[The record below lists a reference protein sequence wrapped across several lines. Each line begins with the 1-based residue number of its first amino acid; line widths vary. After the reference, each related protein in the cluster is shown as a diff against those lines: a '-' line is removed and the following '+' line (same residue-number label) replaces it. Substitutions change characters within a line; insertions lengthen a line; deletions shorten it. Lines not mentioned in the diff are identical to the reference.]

1 VKSAH
6 VLAVIS
12 VVASAGCLWL
22 FPIQK
27 EEATGSSGP
36 DGSIDLA
43 GADGS
48 SGGTESGAQ
57 NGAGQCTRNSDC
69 GQDFTLCR
77 ARTCLAL
84 RSEECLLV
92 RGNWNDPNAFIFGAY
107 ATEPMAAPET
117 SQAIYN
123 YELAL
128 NEFNAVGGL
137 PDGNGNN
144 HPLAAVICNNDPK
157 QAALVP
163 DFYGKS
169 LRHLVDDLGVS
180 AIVADLAPDELKT
193 AFHTTVSESKSVFFL
208 NPGAANNDLLSLMD
222 NGLVWSMLGPPKDL
236 ADGYAAL
243 VRRIEKYIRSTSDA
257 GTTPLRVAVVLK
269 DDPNEVDHELLTELY
284 DAVEPNLF
292 FNAAPAMNQLGGN
305 YREFHINAGDAGATS
320 DAGTPTPSD
329 VADAVNDYAP
339 HIVISMTGTD
349 FTSIPSL
356 SRPEG
361 VAHRM
366 LTFVKG
372 GGPDRL
378 PWVQHEY
385 PFFIFSPINA
395 AATSDFSALLL
406 SSTALDYPVIYQ
418 RFLGINVAGADDRD
432 VLGEYQERL
441 RNYQKLAADGFENYY
456 DAIYYLAYAVY
467 RAGVVSIDGSNISA
481 GMSSLSS
488 GVPLKVGPMEVTI
501 DGGVNQLIEQV
512 FHELK
517 ASGSVQ
523 LIGASGSQFDVPH
536 GVRIDKA
543 GLYCFEY
550 NNGSTPISH
559 QPAEI
564 FDAILQKW
572 TVLALAQ
579 CTPGL

>member
-1 VKSAH
+1 VKSAR
-6 VLAVIS
+6 VLACVS
-12 VVASAGCLWL
+12 MAASAGCLWL

-27 EEATGSSGP
+27 DETRGTSEP
-36 DGSIDLA
+36 DGSIDSA

-57 NGAGQCTRNSDC
+57 SEAGECTVNSDC
-69 GQDFTLCR
+69 PQDFTLCR
-77 ARTCLAL
+77 AHTCLPL
-84 RSEECLLV
+84 RTDECILV
-92 RGNWNDPNAFIFGAY
+92 RGNWNHPNAFIFGAY
-107 ATEPMAAPET
+107 ATEPMSAPET

-137 PDGNGNN
+137 PDGNGNM

-169 LRHLVDDLGVS
+169 LHHLVDDLGVS
-180 AIVADLAPDELKT
+180 AIVADLAPAELVSAFNTT
-193 AFHTTVSESKSVFFL
+193 AKEGKNVFFL
-208 NPGAANNDLLSLMD
+208 NPGAANNDLLSLSSVD
-222 NGLVWSMLGPPKDL
+222 NGLVWSILGPPKDL
-236 ADGYAAL
+236 APGYVDL
-243 VRRIEKYIRSTSDA
+243 VHRIEKYIRARSDA
-257 GTTPLRVAVVLK
+257 GTTPLRVAVVRS
-269 DDPNEVDHELLTELY
+269 DDPNEVDHELLNELY
-284 DAVEPNLF
+284 AAVEPNLS
-292 FNAAPAMNQLGGN
+292 FNADSAEDQKGGN
-305 YREFHINAGDAGATS
+305 YREFPIHTA

-349 FTSIPSL
+349 FTSIQSP

-366 LTFVKG
+366 ITFVKG
-372 GGPDRL
+372 GSADRV

-395 AATSDFSALLL
+395 AATSDFSALLQ
-406 SSTALDYPVIYQ
+406 SSTAGSFRVIYE

-432 VLGEYQERL
+432 VYSEYQKRL
-441 RNYQKLAADGFENYY
+441 RNYQKQAADGFENYY
-456 DAIYYLAYAVY
+456 DAIYYLAYAIY
-467 RAGVVSIDGSNISA
+467 RAGVVSIDGRNISS
-481 GMSSLSS
+481 GMSSLSN
-488 GVPLKVGPMEVTI
+488 GVPLRVGPMGVI
-501 DGGVNQLIEQV
+501 DGGMAQLIDQA
-512 FHELK
+512 FQELK
-517 ASGSVQ
+517 THGSVQ
-523 LIGASGSQFDVPH
+523 LVGASGSGFDVMH
-536 GVRIDKA
+536 GVRINKA
-543 GLYCFEY
+543 GLYCFEDI
-550 NNGSTPISH
+550 NGTPISH

-564 FDAILQKW
+564 FDAVQQKR
-572 TVLALAQ
+572 TVLAQ